1 MGLGQAGISCLKGNA
16 GLFCWV
22 DPRNLLSSNMFTAE
36 MERWKK
42 ILHEAGLNISPGASC
57 HCIEPGWFKICF
69 ANMSEETLKVSMERM
84 KAFLRKK

>member
-1 MGLGQAGISCLKGNA
+1 MVVGLGQAGISCLKGNA

-42 ILHEAGLNISPGASC
+42 ILHEAGLNISP
-57 HCIEPGWFKICF
+57 
-69 ANMSEETLKVSMERM
+69 
-84 KAFLRKK
+84 